1 MTIYLGR
8 GSPLYFGQD
17 SLLLPPHQ
25 MVIVLLTFQTW
36 VHLAPTSRHYNLKSN
51 VWLLDTVV
59 KYKVYFWKK
68 WKLNWIYFNSLPPFF
83 SFFLGVQ
90 KISLLAENL
99 GLYKNIRNKTN
110 PFNLQFLSN
119 VIIIKTKILLP
130 NA

>member
-59 KYKVYFWKK
+59 KYKVYFWKNE
-68 WKLNWIYFNSLPPFF
+68 NWTEFILILSPPYF

-90 KISLLAENL
+90 KISLLAEIL

-110 PFNLQFLSN
+110 FFNLQFLSN

-130 NA
+130 KA

>member
-36 VHLAPTSRHYNLKSN
+36 VHLAPTSRHYNLKNN

-59 KYKVYFWKK
+59 KYKVYFWKNE
-68 WKLNWIYFNSLPPFF
+68 NWTEFILILFPLF
-83 SFFLGVQ
+83 SFFLCVQ

-130 NA
+130 KA